1 MKMGNNGRFYKIIKA
16 TALVIGLALVIVI
29 PVVKWHMRQEAA
41 HIIQEDK
48 QKIFKEAFDRGY
60 HWGGNTE
67 SEDDELYFDF
77 TDKSTNNQ

>member
-41 HIIQEDK
+41 KIIQEDQ
-48 QKIFKEAFDRGY
+48 QKIFKEGFDRGY

>member
-41 HIIQEDK
+41 KIIQELSL
-48 QKIFKEAFDRGY
+48 I
-60 HWGGNTE
+60 HI
-67 SEDDELYFDF
+67 
-77 TDKSTNNQ
+77 

>member
-41 HIIQEDK
+41 KIIQEDQ
-48 QKIFKEAFDRGY
+48 QKIFK
-60 HWGGNTE
+60 
-67 SEDDELYFDF
+67 DDELYFDF

>member
-29 PVVKWHMRQEAA
+29 PVVKWH
-41 HIIQEDK
+41 IIQEDQ

>member
-1 MKMGNNGRFYKIIKA
+1 MY
-16 TALVIGLALVIVI
+16 
-29 PVVKWHMRQEAA
+29 MRQEAA
-41 HIIQEDK
+41 KIIQEDQ

>member
-29 PVVKWHMRQEAA
+29 PVVKWHMRQED
-41 HIIQEDK
+41 Q